1 MMPSMELNPANLE
14 ILWTR
19 LVSMVDEAAATL
31 VRTSFSSVVRECND
45 YAVVLLDE
53 KGRLLSQSTFSI
65 PSFICTLPSTVRHL
79 MQEFP
84 PHALKPGDVL
94 ITNDPWIGTGH
105 LPDINII
112 VPIFKDDR
120 IVAFSATVAH
130 SPDIGGRLRSPGIRE
145 LYEEGLRLPPLKL
158 LHAGETDSA
167 VERIIRSNVRV
178 PEQVMGDIWAQVSAN
193 RMLAERLNDLLDE
206 TKTDLNELGREI
218 QLRSETAMRS
228 AIADIP
234 NGEYGHTLTVDGF
247 LDPITI
253 QLKIVVEDA
262 RIYLDY
268 TGSSPQLPRAINVV
282 PNYTFAY
289 SAYALKSILSPDI
302 PNNEG
307 SFQPIEVYAP
317 IGTILN
323 PRFPAPVG
331 ARAMTG
337 HLLPPAI
344 MGALSRVIPDKVL
357 AAPGSP
363 LWAFH
368 LSGDYQGK
376 PFAFVSFLNGGMGAS
391 RYRDGLPAISFPSN
405 LGNTPIEVTES
416 RVPLAV
422 IRKALRRETGGK
434 GVHTGGDGQTF
445 EFEILGDSQVTISF
459 MANRLEYPAE
469 GLLGGKPGATGSVLL
484 NGNPLDP
491 KEHSV
496 LNPGDRVTLS
506 TPGGGGFGSRD

>member
-1 MMPSMELNPANLE
+1 MPQMEFNPANLE

-65 PSFICTLPSTVRHL
+65 PSFICTLPSTVRYL
-79 MQEFP
+79 LKEFP
-84 PHALKPGDVL
+84 SNTLKPDDVL

-105 LPDINII
+105 LPDINIV
-112 VPIFKDDR
+112 VPIFKNDR
-120 IVAFSATVAH
+120 IVALSATVAH
-130 SPDIGGRLRSPGIRE
+130 SADIGGRLRSPGIRE

-158 LHAGETDSA
+158 LHAGKTDPA
-167 VERIIRSNVRV
+167 VEQIIRANVRV

-193 RMLAERLNDLLDE
+193 RLLSERLLGLLEE
-206 TKTDLNELGREI
+206 TKIDLNELGREI

-234 NGEYGHTLTVDGF
+234 DGEYTHRLIVDGF
-247 LDPITI
+247 IDPITI
-253 QLKIVVEDA
+253 HLKIVVEGA

-307 SFQPIEVYAP
+307 SFQPIEVFAP

-368 LSGDYQGK
+368 LSGDYQGQ

-391 RYRDGLPAISFPSN
+391 SYRDGLPAISFPSN

-416 RVPLAV
+416 RVPV
-422 IRKALRRETGGK
+422 VVVRKALRRGTGGK

-469 GLLGGKPGATGSVLL
+469 GLLGGKPGATGCVLL
-484 NGNPLDP
+484 NGDPLDP

-506 TPGGGGFGSRD
+506 TPGGGGFGTSD